1 MAGRH
6 YNTGKRR
13 DNAQIQKHNGKVDD
27 YGQPTYKVEAD
38 WETVV
43 RWPCQFMSTSGGE
56 FLRGRQVTAQST
68 HVLYGDYAAVRDVTP
83 DMRVK
88 IRGQVLGILD
98 VSDLFGDQREMSI
111 DAKRET

>member
-6 YNTGKRR
+6 YSTGKRR
-13 DNAQIQKHNGKVDD
+13 DNALIQKHNGNADK

-38 WETVV
+38 WETVI
-43 RWPCQFMSTSGGE
+43 RWPCQFQSTSGGE

-68 HVLYGDYAAVRDVTP
+68 HVLWGDYAAVRNVTT

-88 IRGQVLGILD
+88 IRGQVLGIINVD
-98 VSDLFGDQREMSI
+98 DLFGDQKEMSI